1 MTTESEWIRLAIQG
15 DQDAFGRLVT
25 VYQTPVYNLTYRML
39 GNAAEAEDAAQET
52 FLRAYAHLRR
62 YDPARSFKTWL
73 LSIASHYC
81 IDRLRRRRINWLEL
95 EDEIAEAESLAPNS
109 PNPVGVVIQREHEE
123 SMQVL
128 LAQLSPTDRAAVSL
142 RYWYDYSYE
151 EIANTL
157 NLTVSAVKS
166 RLHRSRKQ
174 MAKML
179 VAEENSRI
187 STISEAFMRP
197 LRGSCPPLIFFCI
210 PQRELRCFRIPV
222 VWASDAS
229 CSLRLA
235 ARRSCRSPLFSRGSC
250 PSRRGGPGRG

>member
-1 MTTESEWIRLAIQG
+1 VTTESEWIRLAIQG

-25 VYQTPVYNLTYRML
+25 AYQTPVYNLTYRML

-52 FLRAYAHLRR
+52 FLRAYTHLRR

-81 IDRLRRRRINWLEL
+81 IDRLRRRRINWMEL
-95 EDEIAEAESLAPNS
+95 EDEIAEAENLAPNS
-109 PNPVGVVIQREHEE
+109 PNPVGVVIQREREE

-157 NLTVSAVKS
+157 DLTVSAVKS

-179 VAEENSRI
+179 VAE
-187 STISEAFMRP
+187 
-197 LRGSCPPLIFFCI
+197 G
-210 PQRELRCFRIPV
+210 QGV
-222 VWASDAS
+222 
-229 CSLRLA
+229 
-235 ARRSCRSPLFSRGSC
+235 
-250 PSRRGGPGRG
+250 